1 MDIRLIIIINNN
13 PIITSSQATNRLFF
27 DIGLESLPLA
37 PAAPFHSHQ
46 NPKANSFAD
55 QYIYAPSQCSH
66 GPNLG
71 HNINL
76 FQSIPQLQTVYGI
89 PPQPLDVSQSSGFE
103 NAGQAGFVFSSYEA
117 PASGVATSIDSL
129 INIQEVHA
137 PSSSYGPP
145 PSGNPADSFAHGSQK
160 SVSTVPIDSLNS
172 SSNASKSSS
181 LTGKT
186 EELPG
191 LSGAGLDIISATKSH
206 SIEIPVQGQHG
217 SYSLQFQAVDPS
229 ASQNNELDQPNHEK
243 LLSEG
248 LLDQI
253 LTAIETDKTTHT
265 SQLIQSNNEN
275 IQNHPDVKQFVSSS
289 VGQET
294 LAEVQAE

>member
-1 MDIRLIIIINNN
+1 M
-13 PIITSSQATNRLFF
+13 
-27 DIGLESLPLA
+27 ESLPLA
-37 PAAPFHSHQ
+37 PAAPFQSHQ
-46 NPKANSFAD
+46 IPKGNSFAD

-71 HNINL
+71 NNINL

-103 NAGQAGFVFSSYEA
+103 NAAQAGFVHSSYEA

-129 INIQEVHA
+129 INTHEVHA

-160 SVSTVPIDSLNS
+160 SVSTIQINSLNS
-172 SSNASKSSS
+172 TSNVSQTSS
-181 LTGKT
+181 LNEKT
-186 EELPG
+186 EDLPG

-206 SIEIPVQGQHG
+206 SIEIPIQGQHG
-217 SYSLQFQAVDPS
+217 SYSLQFQSGDPS

-253 LTAIETDKTTHT
+253 LTAIETDKSTHT
-265 SQLIQSNNEN
+265 PQLVQSNNEN

>member
-1 MDIRLIIIINNN
+1 M
-13 PIITSSQATNRLFF
+13 
-27 DIGLESLPLA
+27 A
-37 PAAPFHSHQ
+37 PAAQFHSHQ
-46 NPKANSFAD
+46 SPKANSFVD
-55 QYIYAPSQCSH
+55 QYIYVPSQCSH

-71 HNINL
+71 NNINL

-103 NAGQAGFVFSSYEA
+103 NVAQTGFVHSSYEA

-129 INIQEVHA
+129 INTHEVHA

-160 SVSTVPIDSLNS
+160 SISTVPIEILNS
-172 SSNASKSSS
+172 TSNTSETSS
-181 LTGKT
+181 LT
-186 EELPG
+186 G

-229 ASQNNELDQPNHEK
+229 ASQNNELDRPNHEK

-253 LTAIETDKTTHT
+253 LTAIETDKSTHT
-265 SQLIQSNNEN
+265 PQQVQSNNEN

-294 LAEVQAE
+294 LAEIQAE

>member
-1 MDIRLIIIINNN
+1 M
-13 PIITSSQATNRLFF
+13 FK
-27 DIGLESLPLA
+27 IGLESLPLA
-37 PAAPFHSHQ
+37 PAAPFHYHQ
-46 NPKANSFAD
+46 SPKANAFAD

-71 HNINL
+71 NNINL

-103 NAGQAGFVFSSYEA
+103 NAAQAGFVHSSYEA
-117 PASGVATSIDSL
+117 PASGIANSIDSL
-129 INIQEVHA
+129 INTHEVHA

-145 PSGNPADSFAHGSQK
+145 PSGNPADNFAHGSQK
-160 SVSTVPIDSLNS
+160 SVSTIHINS
-172 SSNASKSSS
+172 STSNASETSSFN
-181 LTGKT
+181 GRT

-217 SYSLQFQAVDPS
+217 SYSLQFQAVDPL

-253 LTAIETDKTTHT
+253 LTAIETDKPTHT
-265 SQLIQSNNEN
+265 QHLVQSNNEN
-275 IQNHPDVKQFVSSS
+275 IQNHPDVKEFVSSS

-294 LAEVQAE
+294 LTEVKAE

>member
-1 MDIRLIIIINNN
+1 M
-13 PIITSSQATNRLFF
+13 
-27 DIGLESLPLA
+27 A
-37 PAAPFHSHQ
+37 PATQFHSNHGA
-46 NPKANSFAD
+46 KINSFTD

-71 HNINL
+71 NNINL

-89 PPQPLDVSQSSGFE
+89 PPHPLDVSQSSGFE
-103 NAGQAGFVFSSYEA
+103 NAAQAGFAHSSYEA

-129 INIQEVHA
+129 FNTHEVHA

-160 SVSTVPIDSLNS
+160 SISTIQIDSLNS
-172 SSNASKSSS
+172 TSNASETSSI
-181 LTGKT
+181 TGKT
-186 EELPG
+186 EVLPG
-191 LSGAGLDIISATKSH
+191 LSGAGLDIISATRSH

-229 ASQNNELDQPNHEK
+229 ANQNNELDQPNHEK
-243 LLSEG
+243 LLSDG

-253 LTAIETDKTTHT
+253 LTAIETDKSTHT
-265 SQLIQSNNEN
+265 PQLVQSNNEN

-289 VGQET
+289 VGQDT
-294 LAEVQAE
+294 LAEVQHE